1 MRLVH
6 VSDAAQA
13 LAISEA
19 FAPEHLQLIGP
30 DAEALAADVRHAGCV
45 LVGQASA
52 APRSRTMSPAPTT
65 CCRPTARHAS
75 MSGLSPSVFRR
86 RFTEVRIG
94 DGAAALAA
102 AGASIARSEGFE
114 LHARSMEARVGDNE

>member
-19 FAPEHLQLIGP
+19 FAPEHLQLIGA

-45 LVGQASA
+45 LVGRASGTAFSDYVAGSNHVLPTNGA
-52 APRSRTMSPAPTT
+52 ARFV
-65 CCRPTARHAS
+65 
-75 MSGLSPSVFRR
+75 SGLSPSVFRR

-102 AGASIARSEGFE
+102 AGASIARAEGFE
-114 LHARSMEARVGDNE
+114 LHARSMEARVGDNG